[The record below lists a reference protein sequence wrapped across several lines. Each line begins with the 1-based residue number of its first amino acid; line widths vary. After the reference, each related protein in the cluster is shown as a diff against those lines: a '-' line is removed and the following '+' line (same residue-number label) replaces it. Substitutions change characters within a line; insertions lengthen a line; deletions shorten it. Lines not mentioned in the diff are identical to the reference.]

1 MPTCE
6 LCGAETGP
14 SFKTGYV
21 QGVEMILCESCYKK
35 HAKSGSDTSSK
46 GSKSSKTGKKSK
58 SKSKKYSKSSK
69 SKSRSKTKSK
79 GSSRKR
85 GITEEDIVMNYG
97 EKVRKAREKK
107 GLTQKDVGKKINEKA
122 SVIHRIESEHMEPS
136 ISLAKKLGKELGI
149 KLVGKESMDY
159 KKENKDSEGDDVT
172 LGDVADI
179 KKS

>member
-14 SFKTGYV
+14 DFKTGYV
-21 QGVEMILCESCYKK
+21 QGVEMILCENCYKQ
-35 HAKSGSDTSSK
+35 HAKAGTDTSSK
-46 GSKSSKTGKKSK
+46 GSKSSQTNKNRKSKSRKRSK
-58 SKSKKYSKSSK
+58 SKSSR
-69 SKSRSKTKSK
+69 SKSRTKGGRK
-79 GSSRKR
+79 GS
-85 GITEEDIVMNYG
+85 GITEQDIVMNYG
-97 EKVRKAREKK
+97 EKVRKAREEKD
-107 GLTQKDVGKKINEKA
+107 LTQEEVGKKINEKA

-149 KLVGKESMDY
+149 KLVGKENMKY
-159 KKENKDSEGDDVT
+159 KKKEEESKGDDVT